1 MLWTVFSD
9 EIDQVFTKKGLEK
22 SVDIKLN
29 DVRTATHYAR
39 RQATE
44 EERAIVQDIVVR
56 FQEVVR
62 KNRLDA
68 KSFF

>member
-29 DVRTATHYAR
+29 DIRTATHYAR
-39 RQATE
+39 R
-44 EERAIVQDIVVR
+44 
-56 FQEVVR
+56 
-62 KNRLDA
+62 
-68 KSFF
+68 